1 MIRLEIHKNDGNQR
15 LDRFLRKYF
24 KNASISHIYRMIR
37 KDVKVNG
44 KRAKENTIIFPGDEI
59 FLYISEEAAEG
70 FRGKEK
76 SYKGKKQFKIAYED
90 ENVLIAIKPFGLLTH
105 GDKFEKKNTLANQVI
120 GYLIEQGAYDTC
132 ERTFVPAPSNR
143 LDRNTAGLVVFGKN
157 ADSVRSFNEIMKDK
171 EAVEKYYLTIVAGE
185 LRESLVIR
193 KDIEKDEERN
203 QVKVFETEEKPGG
216 TFGMIEEL
224 GGKSAKAMEGV
235 HNTSDKTIE
244 NSGIKSAPDAE
255 NTDEKARMTTKSGS
269 SGKIK
274 SATTIVKP
282 ITCKDGYTLV
292 EVSLITGRTHQ
303 IRAHMASEGHPI
315 IGDAKYGSPKVNEVM
330 KNKYGLT
337 TQLLYAYKLV
347 FNRGLLEGK
356 TVEASPLKKF
366 EEIKKEIFEN

>member
-37 KDVKVNG
+37 KDMKVNG
-44 KRAKENTIIFPGDEI
+44 KRAKESTIIFPGNEI

-203 QVKVFETEEKPGG
+203 QVKVFETEEKQ
-216 TFGMIEEL
+216 T
-224 GGKSAKAMEGV
+224 
-235 HNTSDKTIE
+235 
-244 NSGIKSAPDAE
+244 
-255 NTDEKARMTTKSGS
+255 
-269 SGKIK
+269 
-274 SATTIVKP
+274 
-282 ITCKDGYTLV
+282 
-292 EVSLITGRTHQ
+292 
-303 IRAHMASEGHPI
+303 
-315 IGDAKYGSPKVNEVM
+315 
-330 KNKYGLT
+330 
-337 TQLLYAYKLV
+337 
-347 FNRGLLEGK
+347 
-356 TVEASPLKKF
+356 
-366 EEIKKEIFEN
+366 